1 MMSDDDARS
10 DIKANGLWESRFN
23 KTYLDVKIFIPLA
36 KSCPESSSEAYKY
49 HESIKKNKYEQRL
62 TEVEKGTFCPLKQLA
77 SKLSARKRTATLISY
92 LRTKISFAL
101 LRSSIL
107 CFRGSSTLRRREVA
121 DASMGALVE
130 EGRLLV

>member
-1 MMSDDDARS
+1 MQQ
-10 DIKANGLWESRFN
+10 
-23 KTYLDVKIFIPLA
+23 TYFDVKIFNPLA

-49 HESIKKNKYEQRL
+49 HESIKKSKYEQRI
-62 TEVEKGTFCPLKQLA
+62 TEVEKATFCPLVFACTGGAGPSASKTLKQLA
-77 SKLSARKRTATLISY
+77 SKLSARKEDSYADIRLY

-107 CFRGSSTLRRREVA
+107 CIRWSRTLRRPEIV
-121 DASMGALVE
+121 DASRAVVE